1 MNLAKDEKMAYDQSL
16 KAQWDYL
23 NSMDYVE
30 KKGFE
35 RGVEKE
41 KLNNARAMKIK
52 GIDNRIISEVTG
64 LSAEQVEAL

>member
-16 KAQWDYL
+16 KAHWDYL